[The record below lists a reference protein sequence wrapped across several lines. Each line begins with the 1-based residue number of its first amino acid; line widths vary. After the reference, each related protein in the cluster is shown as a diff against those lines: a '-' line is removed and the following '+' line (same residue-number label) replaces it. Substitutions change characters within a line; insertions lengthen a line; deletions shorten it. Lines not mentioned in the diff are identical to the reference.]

1 MTMQA
6 QITEETPTV
15 PFDLQLRTEAQESRA
30 AAAAMTE
37 AERKALHKQWDAEF
51 KKRFAEIYPQ
61 FKLIEHK
68 SEYSKLDAMIV
79 DADGKIVAVCEIK
92 CRNCTF
98 DEFKKWSS
106 EGTEWVIDK
115 SKIEAGVKSA
125 DEQITLFCAFAYCVV
140 DKTVVRLDI
149 YKRGENTW
157 NGRPEPKGQTMTPY
171 TITWRETSKG
181 SQGGREYDNV
191 AILNIENAKVFRL
204 EGGDNEAH

>member
-6 QITEETPTV
+6 NIEENSITSI
-15 PFDLQLRTEAQESRA
+15 DLSFRTAAEKSRD
-30 AAAAMTE
+30 AMRNLSQG
-37 AERKALHKQWDAEF
+37 ERLKIYKEWDAEF
-51 KKRFAEIYPQ
+51 KKRYAEIYPQ

-68 SEYSKLDAMIV
+68 SDYAKLDAMIV
-79 DADGKIVAVCEIK
+79 DEDGKIVAVCEIK

-149 YKRGENTW
+149 YKRYVNKLTGK
-157 NGRPEPKGQTMTPY
+157 PEPKGQTLAPY

-204 EGGDNEAH
+204 DGGDNEAH